1 MMFVEQIKEGQTVV
15 GSDGAHVGTV
25 DGLSGQLLKL
35 KRNDPESGGSHH
47 YLDIGLVVAVEG
59 ETIKL
64 IVPAAEAKERWSEAA
79 E

>member
-1 MMFVEQIKEGQTVV
+1 MMFVEQIKDGQRVV

-25 DGLSGQLLKL
+25 DGLAGQLLKL
-35 KRNDPESGGSHH
+35 KKNDPESGGSHH

-64 IVPAAEAKERWSEAA
+64 IVPAAEAKERWSEAS